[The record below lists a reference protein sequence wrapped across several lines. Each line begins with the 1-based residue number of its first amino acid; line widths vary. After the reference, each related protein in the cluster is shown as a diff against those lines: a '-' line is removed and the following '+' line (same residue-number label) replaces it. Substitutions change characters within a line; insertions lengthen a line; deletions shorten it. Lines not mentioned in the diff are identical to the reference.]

1 MFRLPK
7 NVWILSLSLALFM
20 SLAVFIVFVGG
31 IVGTTLATTKSLAT
45 LPVAMIVVGTAS
57 SIVPVVRLMAMF
69 GRRKVFLGVCLLTIA
84 LIGLSIYALIMK
96 SFVLFCVSSF
106 GFGVTT
112 ATMNQF
118 RFAAIESVDST
129 QTPTAAAIVL
139 LGGLISAYLGTE
151 VATLGKDWFD
161 VEFSGS
167 FLLLALMFVVAF
179 FLLLMFSPAKKF
191 NAKESYVKR
200 KLIEIVKQ
208 GVFIV
213 AVSSAIT
220 GYGVMSFIM
229 TATPVSMHVMDGFS
243 LEQTKYV
250 IQSHV
255 VAMFLP
261 SLFTAFI
268 VKYLGISRMM
278 LVGTIILLSAV
289 LVAYIDRSLGN
300 YWIALILLGLG
311 WNFLFIGGTSLL
323 PRTYNENEKYKVQSL
338 NDFLIFG
345 FQAFAALSA
354 GWFVFNFGWKIT
366 LLSATPLLGAQ
377 FILILWWLRRDS

>member
-1 MFRLPK
+1 
-7 NVWILSLSLALFM
+7 M

-57 SIVPVVRLMAMF
+57 SIVPVVRLMTMF

-167 FLLLALMFVVAF
+167 LALQKN
-179 FLLLMFSPAKKF
+179 LMQ
-191 NAKESYVKR
+191 KR
-200 KLIEIVKQ
+200 V
-208 GVFIV
+208 
-213 AVSSAIT
+213 
-220 GYGVMSFIM
+220 
-229 TATPVSMHVMDGFS
+229 
-243 LEQTKYV
+243 
-250 IQSHV
+250 
-255 VAMFLP
+255 
-261 SLFTAFI
+261 
-268 VKYLGISRMM
+268 
-278 LVGTIILLSAV
+278 
-289 LVAYIDRSLGN
+289 
-300 YWIALILLGLG
+300 
-311 WNFLFIGGTSLL
+311 TS
-323 PRTYNENEKYKVQSL
+323 NVN
-338 NDFLIFG
+338 
-345 FQAFAALSA
+345 
-354 GWFVFNFGWKIT
+354 
-366 LLSATPLLGAQ
+366 
-377 FILILWWLRRDS
+377 

>member
-1 MFRLPK
+1 MFQLPK

-57 SIVPVVRLMAMF
+57 SIVQVVRLMAMF